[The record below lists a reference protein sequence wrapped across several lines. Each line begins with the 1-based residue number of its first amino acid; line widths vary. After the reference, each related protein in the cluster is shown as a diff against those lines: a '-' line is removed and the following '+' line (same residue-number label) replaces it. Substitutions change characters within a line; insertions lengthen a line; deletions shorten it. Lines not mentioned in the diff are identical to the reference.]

1 MADSAEQQTTN
12 AALPRSM
19 TRVLKWTA
27 GQVFGLVFTSILA
40 GTGGLYLMV
49 EAGFL
54 VTNKQMTE
62 LESKIKEMGGKID
75 GAHTK
80 LANVTRELNDIDSTL
95 QTSVNMFVQ
104 AERDRE
110 SKHQDQRKDVEF
122 LGNLTTKLIDDTAR
136 GLRDLERNVTE
147 KTGVAEHNILAK
159 QIETTEGLR
168 EQVREL
174 SGQLAAVHSAFVER
188 LNELAEEG
196 SALIEEGDL
205 TKIGRW
211 IEKANY
217 MVRSLA
223 IPTEGGLLRNTAAVN
238 NDLREAMEGFD
249 KERDEEAKMAHAQ
262 KALVIVEAVRE
273 LAVGGR
279 IP

>member
-1 MADSAEQQTTN
+1 MADSAEQQTTT
-12 AALPRSM
+12 AALPHGM
-19 TRVLKWTA
+19 TRALKWTA

-62 LESKIKEMGGKID
+62 LQSKIKEMGVKID
-75 GAHTK
+75 GAHTT
-80 LANVTRELNDIDSTL
+80 LADVTRELNDIDSTL
-95 QTSVNMFVQ
+95 ERSDNMLVE
-104 AERDRE
+104 AEKDRE
-110 SKHQDQRKDVEF
+110 SKHHDQRRDVDS
-122 LGNLTTKLIDDTAR
+122 LVSLTTTFVEDTEDSLQHLQRHITKETDDAKHEISKEQIELTKN
-136 GLRDLERNVTE
+136 LRD
-147 KTGVAEHNILAK
+147 
-159 QIETTEGLR
+159 QI
-168 EQVREL
+168 REL
-174 SGQLAAVHSAFVER
+174 SDQLAAVHSAFVER

-238 NDLREAMEGFD
+238 NDLREAMERFD
-249 KERDEEAKMAHAQ
+249 KERDYDAKMAHAQ
-262 KALVIVEAVRE
+262 KALVIVEAVKE

>member
-95 QTSVNMFVQ
+95 QTSVNMFVE

-238 NDLREAMEGFD
+238 NDLREAMERFD
-249 KERDEEAKMAHAQ
+249 KERDYDAKMAHAQ
-262 KALVIVEAVRE
+262 KVLVIVEAVKE